1 MPDPIL
7 SNICNQ
13 MTFKEVFAM
22 CGDDELSI
30 SVTVTK
36 SLFSLI
42 QKSIMFMLD
51 AIRQKYWNVV
61 YYVCRFDTQLWVYK
75 MSLKHKSNVSTS
87 T

>member
-13 MTFKEVFAM
+13 MTFKGVSTM
-22 CGDDELSI
+22 CGVDELSI

-42 QKSIMFMLD
+42 QKSIMFILD
-51 AIRQKYWNVV
+51 PIRQKY
-61 YYVCRFDTQLWVYK
+61 
-75 MSLKHKSNVSTS
+75 
-87 T
+87 

>member
-51 AIRQKYWNVV
+51 AIRQKY
-61 YYVCRFDTQLWVYK
+61 
-75 MSLKHKSNVSTS
+75 
-87 T
+87 